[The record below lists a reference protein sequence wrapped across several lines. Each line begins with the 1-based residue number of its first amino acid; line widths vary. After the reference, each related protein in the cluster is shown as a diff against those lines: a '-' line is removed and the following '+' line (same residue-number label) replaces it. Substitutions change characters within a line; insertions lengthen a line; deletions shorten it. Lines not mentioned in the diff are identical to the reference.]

1 MRPKNTGLDRRKFLK
16 NSVQTAAGAAV
27 LSSGLVQAA
36 LPKGKKVS
44 LMENGIPTRPFGKT
58 GHVLPIFGHGGS
70 SMVEKWIG
78 PTNCKLL
85 SMEDRAAMV
94 RHGYDRGMRFFD
106 TARGYSESERIMGE
120 GLRGV
125 RDDVFLAT
133 KVAVYKPED
142 VRESV
147 ETSLKELKTDY
158 VDLMQIHSPT
168 MEYAGF
174 DVAMKIHA
182 ELLKL
187 KDEGML
193 RFVGLTTHVAFEM
206 VYKMIK
212 TGGFDQVLLA
222 YGYVEKGMDT
232 RLSESNLEWREKC
245 LSEAHARNMAIVAMK
260 VMGHWVF
267 GHNAEKVLPKYDS
280 KQIAKLPGAAI
291 RWVLK
296 DKRISMLNIGITIPS
311 DIGDNITIL
320 SNDLAFTKKD
330 SRLLKD
336 FTKKVEATET
346 FVRMRVV

>member
-1 MRPKNTGLDRRKFLK
+1 MKKKRGLSRRKFLE

-27 LSSGLVQAA
+27 LSSGFVQAA
-36 LPKGKKVS
+36 LPEGKKVS
-44 LMENGIPTRPFGKT
+44 LLGNEIPTRPFGKT
-58 GHVLPIFGHGGS
+58 GQVLPVFGHGGS
-70 SMVEKWIG
+70 SMVEKWIAG
-78 PTNCKLL
+78 TNCKLL

-106 TARGYSESERIMGE
+106 TARGYSESEGIMGE

-193 RFVGLTTHVAFEM
+193 RFIGLTTHVAFEM
-206 VYKMIK
+206 VCKMIK

-222 YGYVEKGMDT
+222 YGYIDKGMDT
-232 RLSESNLEWREKC
+232 LLSESNLEWREKC
-245 LSEAHARNMAIVAMK
+245 LSEAHDQGMAIVAMK
-260 VMGHWVF
+260 VMSHWVL
-267 GHNAEKVLPKYDS
+267 GHNAQRVVPSYDS
-280 KQIAKLPGAAI
+280 KKMAELPGAAI

-311 DIGDNITIL
+311 DIDDNIKIL

-336 FTKKVEATET
+336 FTKKVQATET
-346 FVRMRVV
+346 FKRMKIV